1 MDLHAF
7 LKENV
12 EQLRHAEVTVSE
24 RFPAFTVRPIG
35 ADEDEALRRSC
46 TVRVSDGHGGSFPE
60 CEPNLYLTAL
70 AAASVVQPDL
80 DDAELQNSYGVL
92 GREKLLLKMLTK
104 AEFDRLCA
112 AITREGFGELVDLAK
127 N

>member
-1 MDLHAF
+1 MELFDF
-7 LKENV
+7 LKENAGNRG
-12 EQLRHAEVTVSE
+12 EAEITVSD
-24 RFPAFTVRPIG
+24 RFPAWRIRPIG
-35 ADEDEALRRSC
+35 ADEDESLRRRC

-60 CEPNLYLTAL
+60 CDPNLYLTAV

-92 GREKLLLKMLTK
+92 GREKLLLAMLTK

-112 AITREGFGELVDLAK
+112 EITREGFGDLVEQAK